1 MLIFV
6 LSVTIMHPFI
16 WVQSDH
22 SAIMLT
28 WAHLPPTFICSGN
41 YTECPETTLLHCC
54 VLFKLYCNFK
64 FMSVLT
70 FLATWP
76 FSGTWQSSFSHTA
89 GGGAENH
96 LSLGLHGILGQHWLP
111 PTQHRNTQDGIF
123 CLFLQL
129 FLFPNDMYFLSSS
142 KGDQDDR
149 SFKQYRTSSPSSA
162 GSLGYGRYTPTSHSP
177 QHYSRPGNWKAAL
190 LIL

>member
-1 MLIFV
+1 MLSRWPELIF
-6 LSVTIMHPFI
+6 HPLLF
-16 WVQSDH
+16 VQG
-22 SAIMLT
+22 ITLF
-28 WAHLPPTFICSGN
+28 WNNTF
-41 YTECPETTLLHCC
+41 TLF

-89 GGGAENH
+89 GGGAESH
-96 LSLGLHGILGQHWLP
+96 LISLGLHGILGQHQLL
-111 PTQHRNTQDGIF
+111 PTQHRNTRDGIF

-129 FLFPNDMYFLSSS
+129 FLFPNDLYFLSSS

-177 QHYSRPGNWKAAL
+177 QHYSRPGNRKAAL